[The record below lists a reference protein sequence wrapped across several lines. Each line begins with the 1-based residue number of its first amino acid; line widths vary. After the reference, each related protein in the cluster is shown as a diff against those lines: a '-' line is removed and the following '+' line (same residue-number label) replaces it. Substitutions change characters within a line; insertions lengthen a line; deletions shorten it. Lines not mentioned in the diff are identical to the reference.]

1 MVHTDS
7 IAPPLTV
14 TPKPQETPAS
24 RDPLPLL
31 VAGLAIAGFGV
42 FVAFLLTRLGLDDL
56 QWTRATYLLNGVEAI
71 AFAAAGFLFGR
82 EVQRGRAESAER
94 RAENA
99 EAVAVEN
106 QEDATKGRSLA
117 TMVMATA
124 AGERESFDAAPEG
137 AAFSRSTTTGADMS
151 ALVRAAE
158 RLFPDAG
165 R

>member
-1 MVHTDS
+1 MVHTDP
-7 IAPPLTV
+7 IALPPTV
-14 TPKPQETPAS
+14 TPEPQEKPAS
-24 RDPLPLL
+24 RDPVPLW
-31 VAGLAIAGFGV
+31 VAILAIAGFGV

-117 TMVMATA
+117 TMVKATA
-124 AGERESFDAAPEG
+124 AVERRPFDATEG
-137 AAFSRSTTTGADMS
+137 ATFSRGTATGADMS

-158 RLFPDAG
+158 GLFPDAG

>member
-1 MVHTDS
+1 MVQTDP
-7 IAPPLTV
+7 IALPPTV
-14 TPKPQETPAS
+14 TPEPQETPAS

-31 VAGLAIAGFGV
+31 VAFLAIAGFGV

-99 EAVAVEN
+99 EAVAKGT
-106 QEDATKGRSLA
+106 QEDAAKGRSLA

-124 AGERESFDAAPEG
+124 AVERRSLDVTADG
-137 AAFSRSTTTGADMS
+137 ATFSRSTATGADMS

-158 RLFPDAG
+158 GLFPDAG